1 MTAIMKYSLQQIK
14 DISFS
19 GFEFIIPEDTADL
32 INTLCKKVGSN
43 GLKTTIFSKSAQP
56 VSYNLTHQVASAP
69 IRNNNNSNKKRR
81 GNKGMETSND
91 EWESILT
98 FQTTKIEQKSG
109 IDADIDQIRLLMNKL
124 TDKTFLDIRDKI
136 NEKIDKIFSEDIR
149 EENIMKIGNMLYDLS
164 SSNKFYSKIYAELF
178 AELVSNCEWLK
189 SIFYNKYENL
199 FEQYNTVQYV
209 DPDKD
214 YDMFCDINKQ
224 NEKRRAV
231 TAFYKNLA
239 INGLIAKNGITS
251 ILIQLIKLVLDLIE
265 TSNKKNE
272 VDELTE
278 NLAILFD
285 IDVIDETCLVNE
297 DTILGTI
304 SKLAK
309 SKTTDYKSLSNKA
322 IFKFMDL
329 VDM

>member
-43 GLKTTIFSKSAQP
+43 GLKTTIFSKLAQP
-56 VSYNLTHQVASAP
+56 ASYNLTQQVAP
-69 IRNNNNSNKKRR
+69 IRNNNSNKKRR

-124 TDKTFLDIRDKI
+124 TDKTFLDIKDKI
-136 NEKIDKIFSEDIR
+136 NEKIDKIFSEDIS
-149 EENIMKIGNMLYDLS
+149 EENIMKLGNMLYDLS

-178 AELVSNCEWLK
+178 TELVSNYEWLK
-189 SIFYNKYENL
+189 SLFYDKYETL
-199 FEQYNTVQYV
+199 FEQYSTVQYV

-231 TAFYKNLA
+231 TAFYKNVA
-239 INGLIAKNGITS
+239 INGLIAKDGITS
-251 ILIQLIKLVLDLIE
+251 ILIQLLKLVLDLID

-278 NLAILFD
+278 NIAILFD
-285 IDVIDETCLVNE
+285 TDVIDESYLVNE
-297 DTILGTI
+297 DNILGTI
-304 SKLAK
+304 AKLAK

>member
-1 MTAIMKYSLQQIK
+1 MTSIMKYTLQQIK

-19 GFEFIIPEDTADL
+19 GFEFIIPDDTVEL
-32 INTLCKKVGSN
+32 INNLCKKVGSN
-43 GLKTTIFSKSAQP
+43 GLKSAIFTKTTSSFSN
-56 VSYNLTHQVASAP
+56 NLTQQVVSAP

-98 FQTTKIEQKSG
+98 FQSTKIEQKSG
-109 IDADIDQIRLLMNKL
+109 IDADIDQIRLFLNKL
-124 TDKTFLDIRDKI
+124 TDKTFLDIKEKIHEKLDKI
-136 NEKIDKIFSEDIR
+136 LNDEIDDG
-149 EENIMKIGNMLYDLS
+149 NILKIGNMLYDLS

-178 AELVSNCEWLK
+178 TDLVSSYEWLQ
-189 SIFYNKYENL
+189 SLFYDKYENI
-199 FEQYNTVQYV
+199 FEQFNTVQYV

-239 INGLIAKNGITS
+239 INGLIAKDGITS
-251 ILIQLIKLVLDLIE
+251 ILIQLLKLVLTLIDMP
-265 TSNKKNE
+265 NKKNE

-278 NLAILFD
+278 NIAILFD
-285 IDVIDETCLVNE
+285 IDVIDESYIVNE

-304 SKLAK
+304 AKLAK

>member
-1 MTAIMKYSLQQIK
+1 MTATMKYTLQQIK

-19 GFEFIIPEDTADL
+19 GFEFIIPEDTVEL

-43 GLKTTIFSKSAQP
+43 GLKSEIFSKTMQP
-56 VSYNLTHQVASAP
+56 ISSNVIHQAAP
-69 IRNNNNSNKKRR
+69 IRNNNSNKKRR

-98 FQTTKIEQKSG
+98 FQSTKIEQKSG
-109 IDADIDQIRLLMNKL
+109 VDLDIDQIRLLMNKL
-124 TDKTFLDIRDKI
+124 TDKTFLDIKDKI
-136 NEKIDKIFSEDIR
+136 NEKMDSILSEDIS

-178 AELVSNCEWLK
+178 AELVTNHEWLRTL
-189 SIFYNKYENL
+189 FYDKYDNI
-199 FEQYNTVQYV
+199 FEQYKNVQYV

-224 NEKRRAV
+224 NEKRRSV

-239 INGLIAKNGITS
+239 INGLIAKDGI
-251 ILIQLIKLVLDLIE
+251 IAMLVKLLQLVLELID
-265 TSNKKNE
+265 TPNKKNE

-278 NLAILFD
+278 NIAILFD
-285 IDVIDETCLVNE
+285 NDVIDNLYIVNE
-297 DTILGTI
+297 DSILDTII
-304 SKLAK
+304 KLAK
-309 SKTTDYKSLSNKA
+309 SKTSDYESLSNKA
-322 IFKFMDL
+322 IFKYMDL

>member
-1 MTAIMKYSLQQIK
+1 MKYTLQQIK

-19 GFEFIIPEDTADL
+19 GFEFIIPEDTAEL
-32 INTLCKKVGSN
+32 INSLCKKVGSN
-43 GLKTTIFSKSAQP
+43 GLKSSIFSKTAQP
-56 VSYNLTHQVASAP
+56 ITLNQSAP
-69 IRNNNNSNKKRR
+69 MRNNNSNKKRR

-91 EWESILT
+91 EWETILA

-109 IDADIDQIRLLMNKL
+109 VDADIDQIRLLMNKL
-124 TDKTFLDIRDKI
+124 TDKTFLDIKDKI
-136 NEKIDKIFSEDIR
+136 NDKIEKIFSEDIS

-178 AELVSNCEWLK
+178 SELVSNYEWLQ
-189 SIFYNKYENL
+189 SLFYDKYENL

-239 INGLIAKNGITS
+239 INGLIAKDGITS
-251 ILIQLIKLVLDLIE
+251 ILIQLLKLVLELIDIP
-265 TSNKKNE
+265 NKKNE

-278 NLAILFD
+278 NIAILFD
-285 IDVIDETCLVNE
+285 TDVIDETYIVNE
-297 DTILGTI
+297 DTILDTI
-304 SKLAK
+304 GKLAK

-322 IFKFMDL
+322 IFKYMDL

>member
-1 MTAIMKYSLQQIK
+1 MTATMKYTLQQIK

-19 GFEFIIPEDTADL
+19 GFEYIIPEDTVEI
-32 INTLCKKVGSN
+32 INSLCKKVGSI
-43 GLKTTIFSKSAQP
+43 GLKSSTFSKIAQP
-56 VSYNLTHQVASAP
+56 ISTTSTNQVTS
-69 IRNNNNSNKKRR
+69 IKNNNSNKKRK

-91 EWESILT
+91 EWETILS
-98 FQTTKIEQKSG
+98 FQATKIEQKSG
-109 IDADIDQIRLLMNKL
+109 VDVDIDQLRLLLNKL
-124 TDKTFLDIRDKI
+124 TDKTFLDVKAKI
-136 NEKIDKIFSEDIR
+136 NEKMDKIMNDDIG

-178 AELVSNCEWLK
+178 AELVSNHEWLK
-189 SIFYNKYENL
+189 TLFYDKYENI

-231 TAFYKNLA
+231 TSFYKNLA
-239 INGLIAKNGITS
+239 INGLISKNGIVA
-251 ILIQLIKLVLDLIE
+251 LLIKLLRLVMELIQ
-265 TSNKKNE
+265 TPNKKNE

-278 NLAILFD
+278 NIAILFD
-285 IDVIDETCLVNE
+285 SEIYDVNDETYIVVD
-297 DTILGTI
+297 DTILNTI
-304 SKLAK
+304 TKLAK
-309 SKTTDYKSLSNKA
+309 SKISDYNSLSNKA
-322 IFKFMDL
+322 IFKYMDL

>member
-1 MTAIMKYSLQQIK
+1 MTSIMKYTLQQIK

-19 GFEFIIPEDTADL
+19 GFEFIIPEDTAEL
-32 INTLCKKVGSN
+32 INSLCKKVGSN
-43 GLKTTIFSKSAQP
+43 GLKSSIFSKTAQP
-56 VSYNLTHQVASAP
+56 ITLNQSAP
-69 IRNNNNSNKKRR
+69 MRNNNSNKKRR

-91 EWESILT
+91 EWETILA

-109 IDADIDQIRLLMNKL
+109 VDADIDQIRLLMNKL
-124 TDKTFLDIRDKI
+124 TDKTFLDIKDKI
-136 NEKIDKIFSEDIR
+136 NDKIEKIFSEDIS

-178 AELVSNCEWLK
+178 SELVSNYEWLQ
-189 SIFYNKYENL
+189 SLFYDKYENL

-239 INGLIAKNGITS
+239 INGLIAKDGITS
-251 ILIQLIKLVLDLIE
+251 ILIQLLKLVLELIDIP
-265 TSNKKNE
+265 NKKNE

-278 NLAILFD
+278 NIAILFD
-285 IDVIDETCLVNE
+285 TDVIDETYIVNE
-297 DTILGTI
+297 DTILDTI
-304 SKLAK
+304 GKLAK

-322 IFKFMDL
+322 IFKYMDL

>member
-43 GLKTTIFSKSAQP
+43 GLKTTIFSKLAQP
-56 VSYNLTHQVASAP
+56 ASYNLTQQVAP
-69 IRNNNNSNKKRR
+69 IRNNNSNKKRR

-124 TDKTFLDIRDKI
+124 TDKTFLDIKDKI
-136 NEKIDKIFSEDIR
+136 NEKIDKIFSEDIS
-149 EENIMKIGNMLYDLS
+149 EENIMKLGNMLYDLS

-178 AELVSNCEWLK
+178 TELVSNYEWLK
-189 SIFYNKYENL
+189 SLFYDKYETL
-199 FEQYNTVQYV
+199 FEQYSTVQYV

-231 TAFYKNLA
+231 TAFYKNVA
-239 INGLIAKNGITS
+239 INGLIAKDGITS
-251 ILIQLIKLVLDLIE
+251 ILIQLLKLVLNLID

-278 NLAILFD
+278 NIAILFD
-285 IDVIDETCLVNE
+285 TDVIDESYLVNE
-297 DTILGTI
+297 DNILGTI
-304 SKLAK
+304 AKLAK